1 MTINEITLIVTSHN
15 LRTLLSRELDYA
27 GFDHSTCRGSFKA
40 ERSIEVANPIVV
52 NDYLLKILQSE
63 LPCSEFSSSSSL
75 YNVNFLKFDYQ
86 IRRQEDSNKA
96 EAITKL

>member
-1 MTINEITLIVTSHN
+1 MQALISARA
-15 LRTLLSRELDYA
+15 LPWGEECRS
-27 GFDHSTCRGSFKA
+27 CRGSFKA

-52 NDYLLKILQSE
+52 NDYLIKILQSE